1 MNLIMSQRDPNGRA
15 DGYGTHLPAT
25 SMSTSI
31 YIYGI
36 LTENKL
42 ETRRKP
48 LIPTKVKERSPHRQ
62 VECGINK
69 DQNGSGAL
77 GRVCEG
83 EKGLHVQFLTLRN
96 LLAS

>member
-1 MNLIMSQRDPNGRA
+1 MAERMDMELTSQPQA
-15 DGYGTHLPAT
+15 CQHPYVYGT
-25 SMSTSI
+25 
-31 YIYGI
+31 

-77 GRVCEG
+77 RRVCEG